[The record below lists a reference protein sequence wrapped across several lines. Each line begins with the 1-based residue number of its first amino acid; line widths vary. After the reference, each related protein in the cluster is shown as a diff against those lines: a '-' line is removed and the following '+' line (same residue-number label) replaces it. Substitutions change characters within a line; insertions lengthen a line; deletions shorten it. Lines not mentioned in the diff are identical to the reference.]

1 MAQRLVALVVVV
13 VGHDVKLQ
21 VSREVGRIV
30 GDWLASIFV
39 VHAPPAAD
47 DGDVVHHHH
56 YYLGL
61 LLMVVLLLLFAAA
74 DVYYKLVVAELMG
87 HHRKHNAA
95 VVAAALFA
103 EEIVLLPEG
112 CRTHL
117 VVRKEH
123 LLNYSDL
130 RVPGLLEDAVV
141 DVVAEPH
148 DAVAAAGD

>member
-1 MAQRLVALVVVV
+1 VAQRLVAPVVVV
-13 VGHDVKLQ
+13 VGHGVKLQ
-21 VSREVGRIV
+21 VSREAGRIV

-39 VHAPPAAD
+39 VHTPRAAA
-47 DGDVVHHHH
+47 DVVHHRDC
-56 YYLGL
+56 YLGL

-103 EEIVLLPEG
+103 EEVVLLLEG
-112 CRTHL
+112 CCTHL

-123 LLNYSDL
+123 LLHYSDL